1 MLIPIAVV
9 VVATNV
15 YVAGESAL
23 CSAPHHNVHFGYHFG
38 SEDDPSHWH
47 ELDKDTHCCDG
58 SNQSPININT
68 QDAKCAKLDPIQYLP
83 KYRKEISG
91 SLKINGHGASLAFF
105 KNNLL
110 MTKNIPFSDAQYVLH
125 SIHFHSPSEHLVD
138 GKRFDGELHL
148 VHYNK
153 RYGSVGASVGKEDG
167 LAVVGVFLEV
177 IRSLHTLSIGFHET
191 KGTTTFSSFYT
202 LRSSLLS
209 DSAIVPQ
216 VAGESEDNA
225 FNRFVDGVAKLK
237 GDEAENVS
245 LDPRE
250 LLLMTDDYYTYK
262 GSLTTPPCSESVRWV
277 VMDLPVL
284 TTTDRLKVLKKV
296 PVSGGDPLSVDTN
309 VRPAQPVN
317 GRPIYVVCW

>member
-177 IRSLHTLSIGFHET
+177 
-191 KGTTTFSSFYT
+191 
-202 LRSSLLS
+202 
-209 DSAIVPQ
+209 
-216 VAGESEDNA
+216 AGESEDNA